1 MVLRGATLPSALHSS
16 FCFSLLNLSKFLAL
30 RNNNKKE
37 MLEVFDFHVVD
48 MVVFSIT
55 FVSKG
60 SPCCCLGWYSF
71 GLFCARNYS
80 VRQNLL
86 QYFFDYL
93 KTVMALPLPGVAHIA
108 QQDIVTDVHPNL
120 RSASLTSMH
129 AEWLSH
135 CPFGSVLPWICL
147 LCCLWSTYQRYVACS
162 KSNDSFLFL
171 WKLQWI

>member
-1 MVLRGATLPSALHSS
+1 MPFIRHFVSVYWISVSSWLWETTTKKKCWKFLIFMLRTWW
-16 FCFSLLNLSKFLAL
+16 FSLS
-30 RNNNKKE
+30 R
-37 MLEVFDFHVVD
+37 
-48 MVVFSIT
+48 
-55 FVSKG
+55 KG

-71 GLFCARNYS
+71 RFFCACNYS

-93 KTVMALPLPGVAHIA
+93 RTLMALPLPGVAHIA

-120 RSASLTSMH
+120 RSASLTSVH